1 MRKARCALIALL
13 LCSAA
18 GLSQNAPPDVK
29 TPPLRLVQVI
39 PLPDVQ
45 GRIDH
50 LTVDVKRRRVI
61 LSGLG
66 NDTVEV
72 VDAFAG
78 KRIRTI
84 KGLSQPQGVVYAPEV
99 DRLFVANSVS
109 GVVNMYD
116 GATFEL
122 KGVVDFGDNA
132 DNLRYDAES
141 KRLYVAYGDGAI
153 GAIDVTTGRRMEV
166 DLKLTAHPES
176 FQFEKKG
183 PRIFVNVADEKLIA
197 VIDRKT
203 GVIAKWPLANASNNF
218 PMLLDETNDRLL
230 IGTRNPSRLKIL
242 DTSTGKEIASLPAA
256 ADMDDLIF
264 DAQRKRIY
272 LTGGE
277 GTISVYRQVDSYH
290 YDLIGTVGSRVGAR
304 TATFFAERD
313 RLFVAVPATGD
324 QMAALWVYAP
334 QD

>member
-1 MRKARCALIALL
+1 MRKARRALIALL

-18 GLSQNAPPDVK
+18 GLSQNAPPDVN

-72 VDAFAG
+72 VDAFTG

-84 KGLSQPQGVVYAPEV
+84 KGLSQPQGIVYAPEV

-109 GVVNMYD
+109 GVVNIYD
-116 GATFEL
+116 GATLEL
-122 KGVVDFGDNA
+122 KGSVDFGDNA
-132 DNLRYDAES
+132 DNLRYDSES
-141 KRLYVAYGDGAI
+141 KRLYVAYGEGAI
-153 GAIDVTTGRRMEV
+153 GAIDVTTGRRLEF
-166 DLKLTAHPES
+166 DFKLTAHPES
-176 FQFEKKG
+176 FQIEKKG
-183 PRIFVNVADEKLIA
+183 TRIFVNVADEKLIA

-203 GVIAKWPLANASNNF
+203 GAIVKWPLENASNNF
-218 PMLLDETNDRLL
+218 PMLLDEANRRLL
-230 IGTRNPSRLKIL
+230 IGTRNPARLKVL
-242 DTSTGKEIASLPAA
+242 DTSTGKVLLSLPAS

-272 LTGGE
+272 LTGGD
-277 GTISVYRQVDSYH
+277 GTISVYTQVDRDH
-290 YDLIGTVGSRVGAR
+290 YENIGLIGSRVGAR
-304 TATFFAERD
+304 TSTFFAERD